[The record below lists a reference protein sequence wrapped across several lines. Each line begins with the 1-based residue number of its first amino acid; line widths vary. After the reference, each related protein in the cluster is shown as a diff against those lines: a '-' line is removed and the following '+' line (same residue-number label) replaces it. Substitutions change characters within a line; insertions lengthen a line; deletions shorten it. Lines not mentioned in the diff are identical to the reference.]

1 MKLPLKGSKLL
12 NPSFNQQTEI
22 SAIVST
28 TKRVLG
34 PIACK
39 ISAGSCKVPDSLPST
54 IKDIAIASKQ
64 WIAVQL

>member
-12 NPSFNQQTEI
+12 NSSFNQQTEI

-28 TKRVLG
+28 MQRVLG
-34 PIACK
+34 PIAYK

-64 WIAVQL
+64 SIAVQL